1 MRPPQHPIALA
12 SQVGNALHSA
22 RKARKLSQAQL
33 AARMGL
39 SQNRLSEL
47 ERNPGALS
55 LDQLLALCAQLG
67 LQLSLHSRDDAPPSA
82 HTVSDAD
89 AAW

>member
-1 MRPPQHPIALA
+1 MRSSSHPIALA
-12 SQVGNALHSA
+12 SQVGNALRSA

-33 AARMGL
+33 AGRMGL

-55 LDQLLALCAQLG
+55 LDQLLALCTHLG
-67 LQLSLHSRDDAPPSA
+67 LQLSLHSHNDAPPST

-89 AAW
+89 PAW